1 MYYDILR
8 AEQAQQNVM
17 DITLITKLA
26 YPYVRATFVP
36 LRTCEER
43 AETSRLGKVR

>member
-1 MYYDILR
+1 MSAGGRAWSVKSLECIMYYDILI

-36 LRTCEER
+36 
-43 AETSRLGKVR
+43 